1 MNVVVTANGQ
11 PVELED
17 GAGLLDLLELLG
29 LGQRWVVVE
38 RNGEA
43 VDRPTMPSVRLT
55 DGDRLEIVRAVAG
68 G

>member
-1 MNVVVTANGQ
+1 MRVTANGEAVDM
-11 PVELED
+11 PD
-17 GAGLLDLLELLG
+17 GARLVDLLERLG
-29 LGQRWVVVE
+29 LGERWVVVE

-43 VDRPTMPSVRLT
+43 VDRAHMASVELA